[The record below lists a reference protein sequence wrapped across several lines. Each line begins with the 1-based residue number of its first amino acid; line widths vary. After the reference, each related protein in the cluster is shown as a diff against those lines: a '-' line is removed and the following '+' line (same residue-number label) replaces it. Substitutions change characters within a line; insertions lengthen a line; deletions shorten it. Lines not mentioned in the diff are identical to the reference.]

1 LKSSSDGGV
10 SVLIASQALIRA
22 EPGLALHPA
31 MDQWRLQLQRYR
43 QQWYQCRANLP
54 VSLYAGLQGRCESE
68 LLATLMPELPEQTT
82 QCWMA
87 SPYHAQLSRDSV
99 ILLPDGML
107 PLSEQDANWLCRQ
120 LNPMLAEDGMTL
132 VSRGAALLLC
142 CREKLHASPAS
153 FGDISGKHLPD
164 RHAQGADDGHLMR
177 LQSEIQM
184 LLHRH
189 PADHRREKGEQ
200 DIHGLWLWAPGE
212 PMPSGIKDYRVATR
226 NPCLQS
232 MVDGRDANI
241 IISEAERLSELL
253 KEDARLPA
261 HVLLAGE
268 GHAVLLSK
276 SVFRGFAKARWQPKS
291 VKHESELFS
300 LLRGMIHVA

>member
-1 LKSSSDGGV
+1 M
-10 SVLIASQALIRA
+10 
-22 EPGLALHPA
+22 LHPA
-31 MDQWRLQLQRYR
+31 LDPWLLQVRRYR
-43 QQWYQCRANLP
+43 QQWYQNQANLP
-54 VSLYAGLQGRCESE
+54 VSLYAGLQGLCESE
-68 LLATLMPELPEQTT
+68 LLAGVMPDLPGQTG
-82 QCWMA
+82 QWWMA

-107 PLSEQDANWLCRQ
+107 PFTEQDASWICEQ

-142 CREKLHASPAS
+142 CREKLYASPAS
-153 FGDISGKHLPD
+153 FGDISGKRLPD
-164 RHAQGADDGHLMR
+164 RHAHGADDGRLMR

-184 LLHRH
+184 HLHRH

-200 DIHGLWLWAPGE
+200 DIHGLWLWAPSE
-212 PMPSGIKDYRVATR
+212 PRPSDIKNYRVATR
-226 NPCLQS
+226 NPCLQA

-241 IISEAERLSELL
+241 IISEAERLYEML
-253 KEDARLPA
+253 KADARLPA

-276 SVFRGFAKARWQPKS
+276 SILPRFGKAKWQPKS

-300 LLRGMIHVA
+300 FLRGMLDAT